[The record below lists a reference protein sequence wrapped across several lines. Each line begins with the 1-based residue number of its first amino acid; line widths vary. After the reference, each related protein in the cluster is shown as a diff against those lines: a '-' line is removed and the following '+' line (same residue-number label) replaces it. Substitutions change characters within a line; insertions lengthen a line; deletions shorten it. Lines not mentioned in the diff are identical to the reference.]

1 MTLSEKNPG
10 STGVT
15 AGATEPTAHIIDVA
29 TAGKDNVAETVK
41 DDEKPV
47 DELKKPKKKPEA
59 TLGNYFVSAVL
70 VAKPIHDNRVACIMR
85 S

>member
-1 MTLSEKNPG
+1 MALSEKNPG

-29 TAGKDNVAETVK
+29 TSGKDNVAETVK

-70 VAKPIHDNRVACIMR
+70 VRFMTTESLAY
-85 S
+85 